1 MLLSKCMELLRIVTG
16 TIVPPKAYID
26 VSASVTCGTMK
37 KEHKVILIS
46 ALVVASVIIAAY
58 IVYPFMDNR
67 ALQKEYAMSQL
78 FTPPSLTEEQTEE
91 AKAVATSD
99 EMANTILQMLGEP
112 ELEVLGGAAERIA
125 ILRSVSEEWIVQMT
139 VDLEDEKVISVSLNK
154 GMIPL
159 VINPRDLVQIAERE
173 FPRKE
178 FGPPLLRKV
187 VQKGE
192 DGEVVFLTGKGI
204 VTIRVDLKEE
214 KVIGLEKEL
223 VRQSLWRL
231 GIVLAAVIA
240 VIVGIVLYE
249 RKSRSQR
256 IKEELEVEKKSE
268 IEEESE
274 VQGDP
279 KSPL

>member
-1 MLLSKCMELLRIVTG
+1 
-16 TIVPPKAYID
+16 
-26 VSASVTCGTMK
+26 MK
-37 KEHKVILIS
+37 KEYKVILIS
-46 ALVVASVIIAAY
+46 ALVVASVIIAVY
-58 IVYPFMDNR
+58 IVYPLMDNR
-67 ALQKEYAMSQL
+67 ALQKEYAMSKL
-78 FTPPSLTEEQTEE
+78 FKPSSLTGEQAEE
-91 AKAVATSD
+91 AKTVATSD
-99 EMANTILQMLGEP
+99 EMVNAILQVLGEP
-112 ELEVLGGAAERIA
+112 EIEVLEGSADRTA
-125 ILRSVSEEWIVQMT
+125 ILRCVSEEWIVQMM
-139 VDLEDEKVISVSLNK
+139 VDLEDQKIISVSLNK

-192 DGEVVFLTGKGI
+192 GGEVVFLTDKGT
-204 VTIRVDLKEE
+204 VTIRVDLKEG

-223 VRQSLWRL
+223 ARQSLWRL
-231 GIVLAAVIA
+231 GIILAAVIA

-249 RKSRSQR
+249 RKSKSQR
-256 IKEELEVEKKSE
+256 IKEESE